1 MDFNSTIDLIIK
13 DLREA
18 GEIIDDLKKYPGVP
32 PLEAELAKLKCRS
45 AAEVISMLKTL
56 VPVATEIQQEPVQRT
71 IVQKVIREPVAE
83 PLPVVEQATVMA
95 EKMPVIQDVKEPVQV
110 AEVKEQ
116 EKVKASRKEPESSI
130 LADRFSHLSNRF
142 NEQLGSRK
150 GDEDISDILKA
161 QHVDSLSDAIGVN
174 DKFFFIR
181 EIFNGNQNDYTQAI
195 LRLETTDSLVDA
207 RAVIMSYTGENSES
221 EAVRQL
227 LEVVKRKLPA
237 DE

>member
-1 MDFNSTIDLIIK
+1 
-13 DLREA
+13 
-18 GEIIDDLKKYPGVP
+18 
-32 PLEAELAKLKCRS
+32 
-45 AAEVISMLKTL
+45 MLKTL
-56 VPVATEIQQEPVQRT
+56 VPVAAEIQQEPVQRT

-95 EKMPVIQDVKEPVQV
+95 EKMPVIQDVKEPAQV